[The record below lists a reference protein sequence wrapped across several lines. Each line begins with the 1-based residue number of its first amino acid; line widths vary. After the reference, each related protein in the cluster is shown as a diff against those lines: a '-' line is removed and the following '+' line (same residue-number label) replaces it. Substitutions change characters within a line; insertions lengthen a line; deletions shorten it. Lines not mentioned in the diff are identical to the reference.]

1 MAKTTVQEAHEV
13 TPEAV
18 SNSLTLAEFCIR
30 LSATDTRVELIGGF
44 EASERGAGRV
54 KDTEAAYA
62 ARYQDFI
69 NKPA

>member
-1 MAKTTVQEAHEV
+1 MAKQTVQPAQE
-13 TPEAV
+13 TPEAEIIP
-18 SNSLTLAEFCIR
+18 LTLNEYCIR

-44 EASERGAGRV
+44 EAAERSAGRM